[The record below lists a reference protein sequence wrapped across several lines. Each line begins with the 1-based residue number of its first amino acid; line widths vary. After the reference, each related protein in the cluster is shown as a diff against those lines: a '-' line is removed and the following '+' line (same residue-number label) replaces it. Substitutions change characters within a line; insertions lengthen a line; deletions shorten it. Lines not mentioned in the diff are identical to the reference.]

1 MRSGFREIHW
11 ISFKSTRVNMDS
23 YVRMFADNA
32 IYSAKSY
39 SLVVKSSIICFGGN
53 VFATIQTSCGRKFPL
68 HNHDIVEVF
77 STATCENDDDM
88 VKLALLYFLE
98 TVILSKEK
106 PTPIPVE
113 RVDMLD
119 DIKYFW
125 RILGALCHIMLLV
138 KSIVVAGKRNASTH
152 IVWGYETISSLAEAF
167 GIKSSLPR
175 CPRMRNWTISGM
187 PKKKILED
195 IFAGRGAK
203 SRDHSVVEDASGVDL
218 DADRVHSVPDK
229 DKTVNAAMPDAY
241 DHHSSPAPRTST
253 KGNSVE
259 DRLMEERLSSIDSK
273 QSSID
278 SRLSSIDR
286 KLDCL
291 IKLLG
296 GTYNTTGV
304 QLDEDA
310 DQCFDE
316 VGVQDIG
323 VGIHSV
329 VGSRRKRRAA
339 HTIQSPYDCQS
350 LRRKMIRTLPVAG
363 SVIFDPYRPV
373 PDEVARQYAHFMD
386 TSTDSQTVELF
397 WITVGKNYLRDMEC
411 SPNWLTSDHMET
423 VTHLI
428 RQRTDKYPEVFDSRI
443 LVLDNH
449 LFQYMEAR
457 LDLFNKNK
465 SNYDFGEEMLK
476 FLNGKEPMMKIK
488 PCWEYDRILLPLNRD
503 NNHWLLGDIDLRH
516 RRMTLYDSR
525 KHEQTDQSYKLK
537 HYQRLM
543 PMLPYILHAVGFFSF
558 RHEIS
563 DSMDEFD
570 ISLDSNCPQ
579 QKIE

>member
-1 MRSGFREIHW
+1 
-11 ISFKSTRVNMDS
+11 
-23 YVRMFADNA
+23 
-32 IYSAKSY
+32 
-39 SLVVKSSIICFGGN
+39 
-53 VFATIQTSCGRKFPL
+53 
-68 HNHDIVEVF
+68 
-77 STATCENDDDM
+77 M

-98 TVILSKEK
+98 TIILSKEK
-106 PTPIPVE
+106 PTSIPVE

-119 DIKYFW
+119 DIKYFLTYPW
-125 RILGALCHIMLLV
+125 GTLSYDATV
-138 KSIVVAGKRNASTH
+138 KSMRGCPGKRSNASHTYS
-152 IVWGYETISSLAEAF
+152 ITGFPITFMVWGYETIPSLAKTF

-175 CPRMRNWTISGM
+175 CPRMGNWTISGM

-195 IFAGRGAK
+195 IFAGRGYEVVGIMVPKVHELPLVDTVHHAGGQK
-203 SRDHSVVEDASGVDL
+203 PGDAAPIVEDASGVDL
-218 DADRVHSVPDK
+218 DADRVHSIPDK

-241 DHHSSPAPRTST
+241 DQHSSPAPHTST

-259 DRLMEERLSSIDSK
+259 DRLCAMEERLSSIDSR

-278 SRLSSIDR
+278 S

-323 VGIHSV
+323 VGDAHKTCNQRTDHAANDIAGPMSISSSPIVESEHSV
-329 VGSRRKRRAA
+329 K
-339 HTIQSPYDCQS
+339 S

-363 SVIFDPYRPV
+363 SVAFDPYRPV
-373 PDEVARQYAHFMD
+373 PNEVARQYTHFMD
-386 TSTDSQTVELF
+386 TSTDGQNVELF
-397 WITVGKNYLRDMEC
+397 WITVGKNYFRDMEC

-428 RQRTDKYPEVFDSRI
+428 RQRADKYPEVFDSRI
-443 LVLDNH
+443 LMLNNR
-449 LFQYMEAR
+449 LSQYMEAR

-465 SNYDFGEEMLK
+465 SNYDFGEEMLE

-488 PCWEYDRILLPLNRD
+488 PCWEYDRVKFGIVQFIEEVLPKFL
-503 NNHWLLGDIDLRH
+503 
-516 RRMTLYDSR
+516 
-525 KHEQTDQSYKLK
+525 
-537 HYQRLM
+537 
-543 PMLPYILHAVGFFSF
+543 
-558 RHEIS
+558 
-563 DSMDEFD
+563 
-570 ISLDSNCPQ
+570 
-579 QKIE
+579 

>member
-1 MRSGFREIHW
+1 
-11 ISFKSTRVNMDS
+11 MDS

-32 IYSAKSY
+32 IYSAKVTIKLYLNSAINTIKEKL
-39 SLVVKSSIICFGGN
+39 STTQLGMFEKTCFGHFLDMQELQFSGQVIN
-53 VFATIQTSCGRKFPL
+53 HMLWRQCICDDPNIMVFNFGGSGARFTIQEFCLISGLFCGPVPTTRPTTSKRFRDTYFSGRKFPL

-106 PTPIPVE
+106 PTPIPVKC
-113 RVDMLD
+113 VDMLD
-119 DIKYFW
+119 DIKYFLTYPW
-125 RILGALCHIMLLV
+125 GTLSYDATI
-138 KSIVVAGKRNASTH
+138 KSMRGCPGKRSNASHVYSITGFP
-152 IVWGYETISSLAEAF
+152 IAFMVWGYETIPSLAKAF
-167 GIKSSLPR
+167 GIKSPLEMSR
-175 CPRMRNWTISGM
+175 IEWTISGM

-195 IFAGRGAK
+195 IFAGRGVSILMLIGYIRYQIK
-203 SRDHSVVEDASGVDL
+203 IRQ
-218 DADRVHSVPDK
+218 
-229 DKTVNAAMPDAY
+229 
-241 DHHSSPAPRTST
+241 
-253 KGNSVE
+253 GNSVE
-259 DRLMEERLSSIDSK
+259 DRLCAMEERLSSIDSR

-323 VGIHSV
+323 VGDAHRTCNQRTDHAADDI
-329 VGSRRKRRAA
+329 VGPMSISSSPIVESNAMKVFTQMSDRKLAGGRRKRRAA

-350 LRRKMIRTLPVAG
+350 LRRKMIRTLHVAG
-363 SVIFDPYRPV
+363 SVIFDPYHPV

-397 WITVGKNYLRDMEC
+397 WITVGKNYFRDMEC

-428 RQRTDKYPEVFDSRI
+428 RQRADKYPEVFDSRI
-443 LVLDNH
+443 LVLDN
-449 LFQYMEAR
+449 R
-457 LDLFNKNK
+457 L
-465 SNYDFGEEMLK
+465 S
-476 FLNGKEPMMKIK
+476 I
-488 PCWEYDRILLPLNRD
+488 
-503 NNHWLLGDIDLRH
+503 NN
-516 RRMTLYDSR
+516 
-525 KHEQTDQSYKLK
+525 
-537 HYQRLM
+537 
-543 PMLPYILHAVGFFSF
+543 YILTYTIM
-558 RHEIS
+558 IS
-563 DSMDEFD
+563 
-570 ISLDSNCPQ
+570 
-579 QKIE
+579 K

>member
-1 MRSGFREIHW
+1 
-11 ISFKSTRVNMDS
+11 MDS

-32 IYSAKSY
+32 IYSAKVTIKSY
-39 SLVVKSSIICFGGN
+39 LNSAINTIKEKLSTTQLGMFEKTYFGHFLDMQELQFSGQVVNHMLWRQCICDDPNIMVFNFGGS
-53 VFATIQTSCGRKFPL
+53 ALDLLYFPL

-77 STATCENDDDM
+77 STTTCENDDDM

-119 DIKYFW
+119 DIKYFLTYPW
-125 RILGALCHIMLLV
+125 GTLSYNATV
-138 KSIVVAGKRNASTH
+138 KSMRGCPSKRSNASHTYS
-152 IVWGYETISSLAEAF
+152 ITGFPIAFMVWGYETIPSLAEAF

-195 IFAGRGAK
+195 IFVGRG
-203 SRDHSVVEDASGVDL
+203 
-218 DADRVHSVPDK
+218 
-229 DKTVNAAMPDAY
+229 
-241 DHHSSPAPRTST
+241 
-253 KGNSVE
+253 GNSVE
-259 DRLMEERLSSIDSK
+259 DRLLMEERLSSIDSR

-323 VGIHSV
+323 VGDAHRTCDQRTDHAADDIVGPMSISSSHIVESEHSV
-329 VGSRRKRRAA
+329 KVFTQMSDRKLAGDRRKRRAA

-363 SVIFDPYRPV
+363 SVIFDPYRP
-373 PDEVARQYAHFMD
+373 
-386 TSTDSQTVELF
+386 
-397 WITVGKNYLRDMEC
+397 
-411 SPNWLTSDHMET
+411 
-423 VTHLI
+423 
-428 RQRTDKYPEVFDSRI
+428 
-443 LVLDNH
+443 
-449 LFQYMEAR
+449 
-457 LDLFNKNK
+457 
-465 SNYDFGEEMLK
+465 
-476 FLNGKEPMMKIK
+476 
-488 PCWEYDRILLPLNRD
+488 
-503 NNHWLLGDIDLRH
+503 
-516 RRMTLYDSR
+516 RR
-525 KHEQTDQSYKLK
+525 
-537 HYQRLM
+537 
-543 PMLPYILHAVGFFSF
+543 
-558 RHEIS
+558 
-563 DSMDEFD
+563 
-570 ISLDSNCPQ
+570 
-579 QKIE
+579 